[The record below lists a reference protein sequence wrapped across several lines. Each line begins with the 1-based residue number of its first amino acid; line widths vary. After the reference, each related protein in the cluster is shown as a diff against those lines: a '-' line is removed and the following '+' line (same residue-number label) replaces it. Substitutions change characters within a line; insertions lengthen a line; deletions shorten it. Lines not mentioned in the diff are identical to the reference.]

1 MITKRQANRLRGLAN
16 YACETAQDAGTA
28 VGSHAS
34 FHAAMEHRIA
44 KDRLLDAINKLTEKA
59 K

>member
-16 YACETAQDAGTA
+16 FACETAEELGAA
-28 VGSHAS
+28 VTPTYQNHAR
-34 FHAAMEHRIA
+34 AEHDRA
-44 KDRLLDAINKLTEKA
+44 KRNLLDAINKLTEKA